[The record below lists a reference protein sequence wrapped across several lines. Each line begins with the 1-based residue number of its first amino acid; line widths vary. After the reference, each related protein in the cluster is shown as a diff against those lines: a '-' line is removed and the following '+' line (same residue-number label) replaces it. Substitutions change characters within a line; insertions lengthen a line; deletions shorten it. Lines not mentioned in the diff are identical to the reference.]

1 MGPTAV
7 GKTDLC
13 VTLAQELD
21 CEIFSCDSRQ
31 FYKEMSIGTAKP
43 TPTEQNGVKHH
54 FVDHISIEESY
65 TVADFEREAL
75 AALAK
80 TFENHDYAIMTGGS
94 GLFAKAITHGFDEI
108 PETPPHIREEL
119 TKRFE
124 NEGIITLQEEL
135 QKLDPAYFKTSDINN
150 TQRVIRALEICLAT
164 GKPYSSFRIGEVVER
179 PFITIKIGLD
189 RPREELYDRIN
200 LRVDLMMEQGLL
212 AEVENLRPYASN
224 NALQTVG
231 YKELFDF
238 LNGAFSLTE
247 AVELIKRN
255 SRRYAKRQLTWFRNQ
270 DTFSWFN
277 PSQLTDIKY
286 FIDSFKNN

>member
-286 FIDSFKNN
+286 FIESCKNN